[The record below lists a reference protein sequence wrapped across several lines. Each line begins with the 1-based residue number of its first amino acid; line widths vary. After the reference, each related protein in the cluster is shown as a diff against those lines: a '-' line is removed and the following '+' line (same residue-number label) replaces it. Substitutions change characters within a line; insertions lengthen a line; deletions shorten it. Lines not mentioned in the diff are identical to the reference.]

1 MVTML
6 AAGLGGLGIFF
17 AGMYLLAENLKK
29 LTGRRFRQAVAA
41 WTKTTLAGTFWGL
54 VSGAVMQSTSALTF
68 IVVSMLGSGL
78 LTVESGL
85 AIIIG
90 CNVGTTL
97 LVVIAT
103 LDIHIFVLVMLGL
116 SGVSFASERLVPAR
130 AFLLAVFG
138 IGLVFLGLDML
149 QNAAAPLAGE
159 PWVRNLMSQAGSS
172 YILVFLI
179 ALALSVVTQSTNSIS
194 LLAITLTVSGVF
206 SFDQAVMAIYGAN
219 VGSSVLTYLLS
230 ANLKGR
236 QRQVSMFQAS
246 FNFIAAFIMIPVFY
260 FEVYSGVPVVRTIVG
275 TLSSDT
281 ALQLAYV
288 YVLFNVVGGIVL
300 LPLVGPTTRLL
311 AQLYPPPPEES
322 DAQPHYI
329 FDRAV
334 QEPETAL
341 DLAALE
347 QQRLASYLPRLLD
360 IARVAPKGAETA
372 INRLQQTI
380 GTLAS
385 TIDEFLDRLGET
397 PISHSGYERLNQALI
412 RERLLDGLAETLAD
426 LARAVAAAGSNPTTG
441 RLTGNVVE
449 GTRRHPADRGRGDGT
464 GRRRGTHPAS
474 PDGGRPQRAD
484 EAAPRGV
491 SRQRHDARRRRQD
504 DDPHRHQPDRTRLVA
519 DQPAGPRAAAAGTG
533 GGEGRAVGDAGDM
546 TGSTAGR
553 TLTLRLD
560 NRLDA
565 IAPATEEIERFC
577 QDHGVPAAAIG
588 HLNLALDEALTNTI
602 SYAWPTGGDHQ
613 MTVTLQIGADEI
625 EAEISDDGIAF
636 NPLEVPPPDLDAD
649 LDDRPVG
656 GLGVHFVKTLM
667 DSAAYRREDGRNVLV
682 LRKSL

>member
-449 GTRRHPADRGRGDGT
+449 G
-464 GRRRGTHPAS
+464 
-474 PDGGRPQRAD
+474 
-484 EAAPRGV
+484 
-491 SRQRHDARRRRQD
+491 
-504 DDPHRHQPDRTRLVA
+504 
-519 DQPAGPRAAAAGTG
+519 
-533 GGEGRAVGDAGDM
+533 
-546 TGSTAGR
+546 
-553 TLTLRLD
+553 
-560 NRLDA
+560 LDA
-565 IAPATEEIERFC
+565 ILQTVVEAMGPDGEEERILLR
-577 QDHGVPAAAIG
+577 QMAGDRSALMKRLREEYLASDTTLDAA
-588 HLNLALDEALTNTI
+588 DKMTI
-602 SYAWPTGGDHQ
+602 L
-613 MTVTLQIGADEI
+613 TVTNLTERASWLINRLVRALPLPGQ
-625 EAEISDDGIAF
+625 EAEKA
-636 NPLEVPPPDLDAD
+636 
-649 LDDRPVG
+649 
-656 GLGVHFVKTLM
+656 
-667 DSAAYRREDGRNVLV
+667 VL
-682 LRKSL
+682 SEMQAT